1 MLLRTGLQRT
11 LVLLGGVALGVRLF
25 AAANPSPAYAW
36 QDADTST
43 ILTWTP
49 SAGEVSYNVYFG
61 TVNPPDQTVFRGNQ
75 TATSYNPGILAP
87 NTHYYWRIDGVN
99 SSGTVTTGALWHF
112 WTGAGSAGTIDR
124 VALMPNSPSS
134 YSLRDWKQVATDFN
148 SLMTDFSRTG
158 DYLPVPIVQ
167 SGSHNFTAPFVFL
180 PSFIGHASDGGAL
193 GTMSNVVGASLCGVD
208 KTSDGGYN
216 YVTMQSSYYSID
228 KDYGVIF
235 HSVDGGPLQS
245 FWYQLIANILFWQ
258 LADLYPTTAA
268 SVSLPANDGLNYT
281 MEDIMRNSADKW
293 RDVSSVLDGEYAY
306 YGFNFDTNLPD
317 ATSGTQM
324 PHSAGGLAWLHY
336 MAYKKFGDPDY
347 LDGADVALEYLHEH
361 TTNPAHD
368 VLLPYG
374 ILTAARMNAEL
385 GLNYNVAKMMNWHF
399 DIAGSGSVNAH
410 AGVAVGNYGSHA
422 VDGLVGK
429 PGPGLQRVYPA
440 NTFMSAG
447 ILAPVARYDQ
457 RYARDLGKWLVN
469 LASGARLFYSNAL
482 GSGNQSSY
490 AWASTYDLD
499 SAVAYEFL
507 GNEGLIVRKATADY
521 QHVHGTVLGADTYQL
536 TYLEDKV
543 YMRLRE
549 AVVGGVD
556 RLEHVWTLDLHP
568 GEKHDFKVGGRI
580 VDAGDGDIGFKFSYR
595 KNLTDP
601 WTHLLTFTST
611 SNFEQSAVF
620 GQNQNLSGT
629 IYIKIEDTN
638 QTSGTALDQMNLD
651 FLLVQTYDTQTT
663 PYLGGGYVGHGG
675 TTNLC
680 LYQSAQV
687 GYLGAIVA
695 TTNVSKILK
704 IDLNR
709 TDFFA
714 GSSYPTSLYY
724 NPHTTA
730 QSVQVNVGSSAVDVY
745 DTVQH
750 AFILTGVTGTQ
761 SISIPADTARV
772 LVLTPADGTTTVSG
786 RHRLVDG
793 VIVDYYYPTDVRLFA
808 DNFESGSLVLGGWTR
823 QNTIAEVK
831 SEAAYEGTRGVKLY
845 KTTWIEKAVST
856 AGLTD
861 ISVKYRRMTTGFD
874 AGDNLIVEWS
884 VDGSTWNTLET
895 VQTAAYGDGLQNR
908 SCGAGAANQSGFR
921 VRFRTT
927 ATEAAEHAYVDNVE
941 ILGLSD

>member
-1 MLLRTGLQRT
+1 MLSRTGFARSLA
-11 LVLLGGVALGVRLF
+11 LLGSLAIGLPLF
-25 AAANPSPAYAW
+25 AAHSPSPTYAW
-36 QDADTST
+36 QDADLAT
-43 ILTWTP
+43 ILTWSP
-49 SAGEVSYNVYFG
+49 STGDVSYNVYFG
-61 TVNPPDQTVFRGNQ
+61 TLNPIDTTVFRGNQ
-75 TATSYNPGILAP
+75 AATFYNPGALAP
-87 NTHYYWRIDGVN
+87 NTHYYWRIDGVKAN
-99 SSGTVTTGALWHF
+99 GTVSTGALWHF
-112 WTGAGSAGTIDR
+112 WTGEAGTGTINR
-124 VALMPNSPSS
+124 VTLMPNSPAVF
-134 YSLRDWKQVATDFN
+134 SLRNWKQVAIDFN
-148 SLMTDFSRTG
+148 SLMTDFGRTG
-158 DYLPVPIVQ
+158 DYLPVPIVHG
-167 SGSHNFTAPFVFL
+167 GSHNFTAPFVFL
-180 PSFIGHASDGGAL
+180 PSFIGHGSDGGAL
-193 GTMSNVVGASLCGVD
+193 GTMSNVVGASLCGIN
-208 KTSDGGYN
+208 KTNDGGYN

-228 KDYGVIF
+228 KSYGVVF
-235 HSVDGGPLQS
+235 HSVNGGPLQS

-258 LADLYPTTAA
+258 LTDLYPATAA
-268 SVSLPANDGLNYT
+268 SVALPSNNGLSYT
-281 MEDIMRNSADKW
+281 LEDIMRNSANKW
-293 RDVSSVLDGEYAY
+293 RDVSGVLNGEYAY
-306 YGFNFDTNLPD
+306 YGFNFDTNQPD

-336 MAYKKFGDPDY
+336 MAHKKFADSSY
-347 LDGADVALEYLHEH
+347 LSGADAALEYLH
-361 TTNPAHD
+361 TYPTNPAHD

-385 GLNYNVAKMMNWHF
+385 NLNYNVAKMMNWHF
-399 DIAGSGSVNAH
+399 DIAGAGSVNAH
-410 AGVAVGNYGSHA
+410 AGVAAGSYGAYA

-447 ILAPVARYDQ
+447 VLAPVARYDK
-457 RYARDLGKWLVN
+457 RYARDIGKWLLN
-469 LASGARLFYSNAL
+469 LANGARLFYRNAL

-536 TYLEDKV
+536 THLEDKV

-549 AVVGGVD
+549 AVVNGVD
-556 RLEHVWTLDLHP
+556 RLEHIWTLDLHP

-580 VDAGDGDIGFKFSYR
+580 VDGGDGDTGFKFSYR

-611 SNFEQSAVF
+611 SNVEQSAVF
-620 GQNQNLSGT
+620 GQGLNLSGT

-638 QTSGTALDQMNLD
+638 QTSGTGLDQMNLD
-651 FLLVQTYDTQTT
+651 FLLVQTYDSQTT
-663 PYLGGGYVGHGG
+663 PFLGGGFVGHGG
-675 TTNLC
+675 PTNLC

-687 GYLGAIVA
+687 GYLGSIVG

-714 GSSYPTSLYY
+714 GSSYPTFLYY

-730 QSVQVNVGSSAVDVY
+730 KSVQVNVGTTAVDVY

-750 AFILTGVTGTQ
+750 DFILMGVTGTQ
-761 SISIPADTARV
+761 SVSIPADSARV
-772 LVLTPADGTTTVSG
+772 LVIAPAGGTSSVSG
-786 RHRLVDG
+786 RHRLVNG

-808 DNFESGSLVLGGWTR
+808 DGFESGSFDLGGWTR

-831 SEAAYEGTRGVKLY
+831 PEAAFEGARGAKLY
-845 KTTWIEKAVST
+845 KTTWIEKTVST
-856 AGLTD
+856 VGLSN
-861 ISVKYRRMTTGFD
+861 IRVKYRRMTEGFD

-884 VDGSTWNTLET
+884 TNGSTWTALEA
-895 VQTAAYGDGLQNR
+895 VQTAAYGDGLQNK

-927 ATEAAEHAYVDNVE
+927 ATEAGEHAFVDNIE
-941 ILGLSD
+941 ILGRSD